1 MEGDI
6 DIGDDLPTPL
16 DNAPPL
22 LDDNSSD
29 EENADLSSLSSLSSL
44 SVFEDSVNEN
54 SDEDESTR
62 SRARK
67 KKSSNRHHHHH
78 HKSTKQYTT
87 GSSSASIA
95 LPPKTIE
102 TPTPIEKSIAPL
114 PRKKLWMRDYLNK
127 YNSTE
132 SMAKPAANTVA
143 ELPRES
149 AMREGSVSLNAVS
162 ENVVIAEPA
171 NETTNATPV
180 EEKSIIT
187 DVVARQETKKESTQD
202 VVKVEQDTRSIA
214 VDMDAAMTEAQ
225 QGNDIKQSETIVEEE
240 EEGEINVVQDVD
252 SIMVD
257 AQTVNVKDAAEKN
270 VFEVDDG
277 ELSDASTI
285 LLDDDELEQV
295 YKKNE
300 SFATTATATA
310 TATNEIETEGTISSP
325 TKGSDGDL
333 PVTSI
338 TNTVIL
344 NELKSKQN
352 ELLQNLE
359 KKEMS
364 PAAPFNDH

>member
-62 SRARK
+62 SRVRK

-78 HKSTKQYTT
+78 HKPTKQYTT

-127 YNSTE
+127 HNSTE
-132 SMAKPAANTVA
+132 SMAKSAASTAA

-149 AMREGSVSLNAVS
+149 VAKEGSVSINTVS
-162 ENVVIAEPA
+162 EDVVIAEPA

-180 EEKSIIT
+180 EEKPIVT
-187 DVVARQETKKESTQD
+187 DVVARQETKTESTQD
-202 VVKVEQDTRSIA
+202 VAKVEQDTRSVA

-225 QGNDIKQSETIVEEE
+225 QSNDIKQSGTIVEEEE
-240 EEGEINVVQDVD
+240 EEGEINVMQDVD
-252 SIMVD
+252 SIMAD
-257 AQTVNVKDAAEKN
+257 AQTVNVTDVAEKN
-270 VFEVDDG
+270 AFDVDDG

-300 SFATTATATA
+300 AFATTA
-310 TATNEIETEGTISSP
+310 TATNEIETESTISSP

-338 TNTVIL
+338 TNTAIIT
-344 NELKSKQN
+344 ELKSKQN

-364 PAAPFNDH
+364 PTAPFNDH

>member
-6 DIGDDLPTPL
+6 DIGDDLPAPL

-62 SRARK
+62 SRARR

-78 HKSTKQYTT
+78 HKPTKQYTT

-127 YNSTE
+127 HNSTE
-132 SMAKPAANTVA
+132 SMVKPAANTAV
-143 ELPRES
+143 EIPRES
-149 AMREGSVSLNAVS
+149 VTNEGSVSINTVS
-162 ENVVIAEPA
+162 EDVVIAETEK
-171 NETTNATPV
+171 ETTNAAPV
-180 EEKSIIT
+180 EEKPIIT
-187 DVVARQETKKESTQD
+187 DVVARQETKTESTED
-202 VVKVEQDTRSIA
+202 VVKVEQDTRSVA

-225 QGNDIKQSETIVEEE
+225 QSNDIKQSGPIVEEE
-240 EEGEINVVQDVD
+240 EAEINVMQDVD

-257 AQTVNVKDAAEKN
+257 AQTVNVTDVAEKN
-270 VFEVDDG
+270 VFDVDDG

-300 SFATTATATA
+300 AFATTA
-310 TATNEIETEGTISSP
+310 TATNEIETEGKISSP

-333 PVTSI
+333 QVTSI
-338 TNTVIL
+338 TNTAIST
-344 NELKSKQN
+344 ELKSKQN

-364 PAAPFNDH
+364 PTAPFNDH